1 MTKEEVLE
9 KLLSKLKEKVSLVS
23 FSTMLK
29 DLNIYS
35 YKDNE
40 IVLTINSSN
49 ELLLQTIEKNYN
61 STIEDIL
68 NDITN
73 DSCIIKYEQYSKLK
87 NEENTKNI
95 INKIEKNDP
104 ININLSLEDDLTNY
118 NYSSS
123 FNELYT
129 FDNFVVGES
138 NKLAYG
144 TALAVAQNPGKLY
157 NPYFLYAKSGLGKT
171 HLMHAIGNY
180 IVNNTDKKVLYI
192 TAEQFM
198 HDYRVIANSK
208 SESDNNIKYVNAFR
222 DKYRNIDVL
231 IIDDIQLLEK
241 YNKTQTEFYNT
252 FNTLH
257 DSNKQI
263 IMASDRSIN
272 DFKLLE
278 ERLKTRFKWGLTECI
293 NPPDTE
299 LKKKIIINKDK
310 VYDFELNLSDEI
322 LDYMANNCG
331 SNVRDLEGS
340 LKRLYAYKTMFHV
353 DEFSLEM
360 AKEALEEYVQ
370 ERVYKT
376 NSVAKIIDIVAKYYD
391 LEVSMLKGKMKKK
404 KVADARSI
412 AMYLCKFM
420 TDETYERIGLEI
432 GGRDH
437 STVIYSCDKISKELK
452 TNIALQE
459 EIKILKEKI
468 CE

>member
-1 MTKEEVLE
+1 MTKDEVLE
-9 KLLSKLKEKVSLVS
+9 NLLKKLKEKVSLVS
-23 FSTMLK
+23 YNTMLK
-29 DLNIYS
+29 DLKIYS
-35 YKDNE
+35 YADNE
-40 IVLTINSSN
+40 IVLTINSDN
-49 ELLLQTIEKNYN
+49 ELLLQTIEKNYH
-61 STIEDIL
+61 STIEEII
-68 NDITN
+68 NDIVD
-73 DSCIIKYEQYSKLK
+73 DSCVIKYEQFKK
-87 NEENTKNI
+87 IKKEENTKKI
-95 INKIEKNDP
+95 IDKIESNNISND
-104 ININLSLEDDLTNY
+104 ISLEDDLY
-118 NYSSS
+118 NYSYSS
-123 FNELYT
+123 NFNELYT

-180 IVNNTDKKVLYI
+180 IVNNSDKKVLYI
-192 TAEQFM
+192 TADQFM

-208 SESDNNIKYVNAFR
+208 GDNDNNIKYVNAFR

-278 ERLKTRFKWGLTECI
+278 DRLKTRFKWGLTECI

-299 LKKKIIINKDK
+299 LKKKIIINKNK
-310 VYDFELNLSDEI
+310 VYDFDLKLSDEL

-353 DEFSLEM
+353 DEFSLNM

-376 NSVAKIIDIVAKYYD
+376 NSVAKIIDVVAKFYD

-452 TNIALQE
+452 TNIKLQE
-459 EIKILKEKI
+459 EIKLLKEKI

>member
-73 DSCIIKYEQYSKLK
+73 DTCTIKY
-87 NEENTKNI
+87 EENTKSI

-208 SESDNNIKYVNAFR
+208 GESDNNIKYVNAFR
-222 DKYRNIDVL
+222 EKYRNIDVL
-231 IIDDIQLLEK
+231 IIDDIQLL
-241 YNKTQTEFYNT
+241 
-252 FNTLH
+252 
-257 DSNKQI
+257 I
-263 IMASDRSIN
+263 
-272 DFKLLE
+272 
-278 ERLKTRFKWGLTECI
+278 
-293 NPPDTE
+293 
-299 LKKKIIINKDK
+299 KI
-310 VYDFELNLSDEI
+310 
-322 LDYMANNCG
+322 
-331 SNVRDLEGS
+331 
-340 LKRLYAYKTMFHV
+340 
-353 DEFSLEM
+353 
-360 AKEALEEYVQ
+360 
-370 ERVYKT
+370 
-376 NSVAKIIDIVAKYYD
+376 
-391 LEVSMLKGKMKKK
+391 
-404 KVADARSI
+404 
-412 AMYLCKFM
+412 KFM
-420 TDETYERIGLEI
+420 TL
-432 GGRDH
+432 
-437 STVIYSCDKISKELK
+437 
-452 TNIALQE
+452 N
-459 EIKILKEKI
+459 
-468 CE
+468 